1 MSLEPTK
8 STEELLQ
15 EAHALVTSGQLK
27 EAEQVLLDVIKRG
40 DKKSNLACYDAL
52 SVFAQE
58 RGDLEE
64 SIRFALRTIATNKE
78 LYGEESDQ
86 VVSSMVRLASIYEL
100 AGKDEEAN
108 DLLFRAK
115 MISDKLVFGEPESEA
130 EPEVGSAEQ
139 AEQFRST
146 LKYYAKQPAEE
157 EQPNSPGAKSASDL
171 EKDPDDLDFVFAEDE
186 PREAKSGWLM
196 DAIRKA
202 NEKKDQEAPTQSA
215 TAKSRDKG
223 EITGPHKFRDQ
234 DEKEEKHYKSR
245 SQKDVPEQRESRT
258 NASVVR
264 KELLNTD
271 SRLSALAHSKEEIA
285 RSLDLS
291 SIGWSLREFVKKRSN
306 IVAVG
311 IGATVFFVVLLV
323 AAYLQPR
330 KVTPLD
336 AYVAMPHVYKTMS
349 GSARINLVRQDAAQV
364 QQGDTSITVPLSFV
378 VDWRSHLEV
387 LVRSFFEKQYWLR
400 KAEKSNQDT
409 AERTTDDSLVAD
421 DGTIF
426 YTLHNPELLLGD
438 QMQNQMASANAY
450 YLDHSHYPAEAGLSA
465 YQNIFTR
472 SAARPKLKRAE
483 FIATDADDV
492 LRQIDKW
499 RADLANSKEVLK
511 PGVLDC
517 YELLVSY
524 PKGKVELFGVRSA
537 KLDQKP
543 QLVVSTNGELS
554 ENKATQFIPE
564 GGQFRPKRVWIEPE
578 RANDLDSFIL
588 HHASVTFWL
597 LISTAIG
604 ASYAFLNLHGTSRRI
619 RFNLLFVSLLMLAIY
634 ASGTAFTF

>member
-8 STEELLQ
+8 SIEELMQ
-15 EAHALVTSGQLK
+15 EAHGLVAGGQFK
-27 EAEQVLLDVIKRG
+27 EAEQVLFDVIKRG
-40 DKKSNLACYDAL
+40 DKKSNLQCYDAL
-52 SVFAQE
+52 SLIAQE
-58 RGDLEE
+58 RGDVEE
-64 SIRFALRTIATNKE
+64 SIRFALSTIAANKE

-86 VVSSMVRLASIYEL
+86 VVSSMVRLANIYEQV
-100 AGKDEEAN
+100 GKDEEAN
-108 DLLFRAK
+108 DLHFRAK
-115 MISDKLVFGEPESEA
+115 MISDKLVFGAPEADS

-146 LKYYAKQPAEE
+146 LKYYAKPSTDE
-157 EQPNSPGAKSASDL
+157 EQPSSPGAKSASEL
-171 EKDPDDLDFVFAEDE
+171 EKDPDDMDFVFAEDE
-186 PREAKSGWLM
+186 PRETKSGWLM

-202 NEKKDQEAPTQSA
+202 NEKKDQDSTTQS
-215 TAKSRDKG
+215 TQSKTRDKG
-223 EITGPHKFRDQ
+223 ETTGPHKFRDE
-234 DEKEEKHYKSR
+234 DAKEEPHHRSR
-245 SQKDVPEQRESRT
+245 SQKDGQEQRESRT

-271 SRLSALAHSKEEIA
+271 SRLSALAHGKEEIA

-291 SIGWSLREFVKKRSN
+291 NIGWSLREFVKKRSN

-349 GSARINLVRQDAAQV
+349 GGTRVNLVRQDAAQV
-364 QQGDTSITVPLSFV
+364 QQGDTSMTVPVSFV

-400 KAEKSNQDT
+400 KAAKSNPEADEIAT
-409 AERTTDDSLVAD
+409 NDSLVAD
-421 DGTIF
+421 DGTVF
-426 YTLHNPELLLGD
+426 YTQHNPELLLGD
-438 QMQNQMASANAY
+438 QMQSQMASANAY
-450 YLDHSHYPAEAGLSA
+450 YLDHSHYPSEAGLSA

-472 SAARPKLKRAE
+472 SASKPKLKRAE

-492 LRQIDKW
+492 LRQIDRW
-499 RADLANSKEVLK
+499 RSDLSNSREVLK

-537 KLDQKP
+537 KLDLKP

-554 ENKATQFIPE
+554 ENKGAQFIPE
-564 GGQFRPKRVWIEPE
+564 GAQFRPRRLWIEAE
-578 RANDLDSFIL
+578 HGNDVDSFIL
-588 HHASVTFWL
+588 HHASLVFCL
-597 LISTAIG
+597 LVSTVV
-604 ASYAFLNLHGTSRRI
+604 ASSYVFLNLHGTARRI
-619 RFNLLFVSLLMLAIY
+619 RFNVLFASLLMLAVY
-634 ASGTAFTF
+634 AAGTAFTF